1 MKLIKENISIY
12 ENDNS
17 NIYNNYYIDY
27 LKYINKQLKLEKFKK
42 IEIIDNFII
51 CKYKINEINKKRRI
65 LNSYEEAIK
74 ETYYLKR

>member
-17 NIYNNYYIDY
+17 NIYNNYIDY
-27 LKYINKQLKLEKFKK
+27 LKYKNKQLKLEKFKK

-51 CKYKINEINKKRRI
+51 CKYKINEINKKIRR
-65 LNSYEEAIK
+65 LYSYEETKK
-74 ETYYLKR
+74 ETYYLKG